1 MKILY
6 VTDIHGIKWKY
17 EQIYRKALSLKA
29 DLVINGGDMLPFGD
43 FLKQDDFIINFL
55 NNYFSRFEEAKIYYL
70 GMMGNDDL
78 LIFDDLFEKI
88 CNKYHHIHSIAQR
101 RFKFDKFE
109 IIGMN
114 WVTDLPFALKDRA
127 RKDTSNFIFPK
138 QLGTPV
144 ISSPNG
150 WITIKDWYS
159 YVENLRTI
167 EEELKDLVIPDKMDN
182 TIYVFHMPPINLGLD
197 ICHDGRKVGSKAI
210 YDFIKERQPKITLHG
225 HIHESPKISGQW
237 YSFLDKTLCI
247 QPGQSLFFEKN
258 MIYCIID
265 TEKMNYKRLSL
276 KKI

>member
-17 EQIYRKALSLKA
+17 EQIYHKALSLKI
-29 DLVINGGDMLPFGD
+29 DVVINGGDMLPFGN
-43 FLKQDDFIINFL
+43 FFKQDDFLINFL
-55 NNYFSRFEEAKIYYL
+55 NNYFSKFEDAKIYYL

-78 LIFDDLFEKI
+78 LIFDDLFEET
-88 CNKYHHIHSIAQR
+88 CNRYHYIHSIAQK
-101 RFKFDKFE
+101 KFEFGKFE

-127 RKDTSNFIFPK
+127 RKDTRNFVFPK
-138 QLGTPV
+138 QFGESV
-144 ISSPNG
+144 VSSPNG

-159 YVENLRTI
+159 YVENLPTI
-167 EEELKDLVIPDKMDN
+167 EEELKDLVIPDNMGN

-197 ICHDGRKVGSKAI
+197 MCHDGRRVGSKAI
-210 YDFIKERQPKITLHG
+210 YDFIKKRQPRITLHG
-225 HIHESPKISGQW
+225 HIHESPRVSGHW

-247 QPGQSLFFEKN
+247 QPGQSLFNEKN

-265 TEKMNYKRLSL
+265 IEKMNYKRFSL
-276 KKI
+276 NKM